1 MGNIY
6 GKKDYGKGEVI
17 VVKINQIRPQK
28 VK

>member
-6 GKKDYGKGEVI
+6 CKKDYGKGEVI
-17 VVKINQIRPQK
+17 VVKINQIKLQK